1 MIHNQIT
8 TYGLTDDEINAIQKV
23 KPNKDCS
30 IIIADCA
37 TDIIAI
43 SAYASIIRKSEL
55 DQRDYDLLSSY
66 LEEVGDYADTVILI
80 GEDNKLKSFSKKVKV
95 FSTFDLFLEKA
106 RYTLVA
112 SYAKHRQSDEF
123 SSKISFA
130 LRVVILIK
138 RNPGISTAVLA
149 KELDVSPRSV
159 QRYIETLRMSGEWI
173 DYDTALHGWRLEH
186 EKSFLLDFEDTDK

>member
-1 MIHNQIT
+1 MIHNQII
-8 TYGLTDDEINAIQKV
+8 TYGLTNEEIVELQNV

-43 SAYASIIRKSEL
+43 GAYAAVVRKSEL
-55 DQRDYDLLSSY
+55 DQSDYDLLSSY
-66 LEEVGDYADTVILI
+66 LEEVGDYADTIILV
-80 GEDNKLKSFSKKVKV
+80 GEDNKLKSFSKKVKI
-95 FSTFDLFLEKA
+95 FATFEDFVEKA
-106 RYTLVA
+106 KYTLVA

-123 SSKISFA
+123 SSKISLA
-130 LRVVILIK
+130 LRMVILIK

-149 KELDVSPRSV
+149 DKLDMSTRSV

-173 DYDTALHGWRLEH
+173 DYDTSLHGWRLEH

>member
-1 MIHNQIT
+1 MIHNQII
-8 TYGLTDDEINAIQKV
+8 TYGLTDEEIVELQNI

-43 SAYASIIRKSEL
+43 GAYAAVVRKSEL
-55 DQRDYDLLSSY
+55 DQSDYDLLSSY
-66 LEEVGDYADTVILI
+66 LEEVGDYADTIILV
-80 GEDNKLKSFSKKVKV
+80 GEDNKLKSFSKKVKI
-95 FSTFDLFLEKA
+95 FATFEDFLEKA
-106 RYTLVA
+106 KYTLVA

-123 SSKISFA
+123 SSKISLA
-130 LRVVILIK
+130 LRMVILIK

-149 KELDVSPRSV
+149 DKLNMSTRSV

-173 DYDTALHGWRLEH
+173 DYDTSLHGWRLEH
-186 EKSFLLDFEDTDK
+186 EKSFLLDFEDTEK

>member
-1 MIHNQIT
+1 MIHNQII
-8 TYGLTDDEINAIQKV
+8 TYGLTNEEIVELQNV

-43 SAYASIIRKSEL
+43 GAYTAIVRKSKL
-55 DQRDYDLLSSY
+55 DQSDYDLLSSY

-80 GEDNKLKSFSKKVKV
+80 GEDDKLKSFSKKVKI
-95 FSTFDLFLEKA
+95 FATFEDFLEKA
-106 RYTLVA
+106 KYTFVA

-123 SSKISFA
+123 SSKISLA
-130 LRVVILIK
+130 LRMVILIK

-149 KELDVSPRSV
+149 DKLDMSTRSV

-173 DYDTALHGWRLEH
+173 DYDTSLHGWRLEH
-186 EKSFLLDFEDTDK
+186 EKSFLLDFEDADK

>member
-1 MIHNQIT
+1 MIHNQII
-8 TYGLTDDEINAIQKV
+8 TYGLTNEEIVELQNV

-43 SAYASIIRKSEL
+43 GAYTAIVRKSKL
-55 DQRDYDLLSSY
+55 DQSDYDLLSSY
-66 LEEVGDYADTVILI
+66 LEEVGDYADTIILV
-80 GEDNKLKSFSKKVKV
+80 GEDNKLKSFSKKVKI
-95 FSTFDLFLEKA
+95 FATFEDFLEKA
-106 RYTLVA
+106 KYTLVA

-123 SSKISFA
+123 SSKISLA
-130 LRVVILIK
+130 LRMVILIK

-149 KELDVSPRSV
+149 DKLDMSTRSV

-173 DYDTALHGWRLEH
+173 DYDTSLHGWRLEH
-186 EKSFLLDFEDTDK
+186 EKSFLLDFEDTEK

>member
-1 MIHNQIT
+1 MIHNQII
-8 TYGLTDDEINAIQKV
+8 TYGLTNEEIVELQNV

-43 SAYASIIRKSEL
+43 GAYTAIVRKSKL
-55 DQRDYDLLSSY
+55 DQSDYDLLSSY

-80 GEDNKLKSFSKKVKV
+80 GEDDKLKSFSKKVKI
-95 FSTFDLFLEKA
+95 FATFEDFLEKA
-106 RYTLVA
+106 KYTLVA

-123 SSKISFA
+123 SSKISLA
-130 LRVVILIK
+130 LRMVILIK
-138 RNPGISTAVLA
+138 RTPGISTAVLA
-149 KELDVSPRSV
+149 DKLNMSTRSV

-173 DYDTALHGWRLEH
+173 DYDTSLHGWRLEH
-186 EKSFLLDFEDTDK
+186 EKSFLLDFEDADK

>member
-1 MIHNQIT
+1 MIHNQII
-8 TYGLTDDEINAIQKV
+8 TYGLTNEEIVELQNV

-43 SAYASIIRKSEL
+43 GAYAAVVRKSEL
-55 DQRDYDLLSSY
+55 DQSDYDLLSSY
-66 LEEVGDYADTVILI
+66 LEEVGDYADTIILV
-80 GEDNKLKSFSKKVKV
+80 GEDNNLKSFSKKVKI
-95 FSTFDLFLEKA
+95 FATFEDFLEKA
-106 RYTLVA
+106 KYTLVA

-123 SSKISFA
+123 SSKISLA
-130 LRVVILIK
+130 LKMVILIK

-149 KELDVSPRSV
+149 DKLDMSTRSV

-173 DYDTALHGWRLEH
+173 DYDTSLHGWRLEH

>member
-1 MIHNQIT
+1 MIHNQII
-8 TYGLTDDEINAIQKV
+8 TYGLTNEEIVELQNV

-43 SAYASIIRKSEL
+43 GAYTAIVRKSKL
-55 DQRDYDLLSSY
+55 DQSDYDLLSSY

-80 GEDNKLKSFSKKVKV
+80 GEDDKLKSFSKKVKI
-95 FSTFDLFLEKA
+95 FATFEDFLEKA
-106 RYTLVA
+106 KYTLVA

-123 SSKISFA
+123 SSKISLA
-130 LRVVILIK
+130 LRMVILIK

-149 KELDVSPRSV
+149 DKLDMSTRSV

-173 DYDTALHGWRLEH
+173 DYDTSLHGWRLEY
-186 EKSFLLDFEDTDK
+186 EKSFLLDFEDTEK

>member
-1 MIHNQIT
+1 MIHNQII
-8 TYGLTDDEINAIQKV
+8 TYGLTDEEIVELQNV

-43 SAYASIIRKSEL
+43 GAYAAVVRRSEL
-55 DQRDYDLLSSY
+55 DQSDYDLLSSY
-66 LEEVGDYADTVILI
+66 LEEVGDYADTIILV
-80 GEDNKLKSFSKKVKV
+80 GEDNKLKSLSKKVKI
-95 FSTFDLFLEKA
+95 FATFEKFLEKA
-106 RYTLVA
+106 KYTLVA

-123 SSKISFA
+123 SSKISLE
-130 LRVVILIK
+130 LRMVILIK

-149 KELDVSPRSV
+149 DELDMSTRSV

-173 DYDTALHGWRLEH
+173 DYDTSLHGWRLEH

>member
-1 MIHNQIT
+1 MIHNQII
-8 TYGLTDDEINAIQKV
+8 TYGLTDEEIVELQNV

-37 TDIIAI
+37 TDIIALNV
-43 SAYASIIRKSEL
+43 YASVVRKSEL
-55 DQRDYDLLSSY
+55 DQSDYDILSSY
-66 LEEVGDYADTVILI
+66 LEEVGDYADTIILV
-80 GEDNKLKSFSKKVKV
+80 GEDNKLKSFSKKVKI
-95 FSTFDLFLEKA
+95 FATFEDFLEKA
-106 RYTLVA
+106 KYTLVA

-123 SSKISFA
+123 SSKISLA
-130 LRVVILIK
+130 LRMVILIK

-149 KELDVSPRSV
+149 DKLDMSTRSV

-173 DYDTALHGWRLEH
+173 DYDTSLHGWRLEH

>member
-186 EKSFLLDFEDTDK
+186 EKSFLLDFEDTDQ

>member
-1 MIHNQIT
+1 MIHNQII
-8 TYGLTDDEINAIQKV
+8 TYGLTNEEIVELQNV

-43 SAYASIIRKSEL
+43 GAYTAIVRKSEL
-55 DQRDYDLLSSY
+55 DQSDYDLLSSY

-80 GEDNKLKSFSKKVKV
+80 GEDDKLQKYSKKVKV
-95 FSTFDLFLEKA
+95 FATFGDFIEKA
-106 RYTLVA
+106 KFTLVA
-112 SYAKHRQSDEF
+112 SYAKHKQSDEF

-130 LRVVILIK
+130 LRIVILIK

-149 KELDVSPRSV
+149 EELGVSQRSV
-159 QRYIETLRMSGEWI
+159 QRYIKTLCMSGEWI
-173 DYDTALHGWRLEH
+173 DYDTSLHGWRLEH

>member
-1 MIHNQIT
+1 MIHNQII
-8 TYGLTDDEINAIQKV
+8 TYGLTDEEIVELQNV

-43 SAYASIIRKSEL
+43 GAYAAVVRKSEL
-55 DQRDYDLLSSY
+55 DQSDYDLLSSY
-66 LEEVGDYADTVILI
+66 LEEVGDYADTIILV
-80 GEDNKLKSFSKKVKV
+80 GEDNKLKSLSKKVKI
-95 FSTFDLFLEKA
+95 FATFEKFLEKA
-106 RYTLVA
+106 KYTLVA

-123 SSKISFA
+123 SSKISLA
-130 LRVVILIK
+130 LRMVILIK

-149 KELDVSPRSV
+149 DKLDMSTRSV

-173 DYDTALHGWRLEH
+173 DYDTSLHGWRLEH
-186 EKSFLLDFEDTDK
+186 EKSFLLDFEDTEK

>member
-1 MIHNQIT
+1 MIHNQII
-8 TYGLTDDEINAIQKV
+8 TYGLTDEEIVELQNV

-37 TDIIAI
+37 TDIITLN
-43 SAYASIIRKSEL
+43 AYASVVRKSEL
-55 DQRDYDLLSSY
+55 DQSDYDLLSSY
-66 LEEVGDYADTVILI
+66 LEEVGDYADTIILV
-80 GEDNKLKSFSKKVKV
+80 GEDNKLKSFSKKVKI
-95 FSTFDLFLEKA
+95 FASFEDFLEKA
-106 RYTLVA
+106 KYTLVA

-123 SSKISFA
+123 SSKISLA
-130 LRVVILIK
+130 LRMVILIK

-149 KELDVSPRSV
+149 DKLDMSTRSV

-173 DYDTALHGWRLEH
+173 DYDTSLHGWRLEH

>member
-1 MIHNQIT
+1 MIHNQII
-8 TYGLTDDEINAIQKV
+8 TYGLTNDEIIELQKV

-30 IIIADCA
+30 IIVTDCA

-43 SAYASIIRKSEL
+43 SAYAAIIRKSEL
-55 DQRDYDLLSSY
+55 DQDDYERLSSY
-66 LEEVGDYADTVILI
+66 LEEVGDYADTMILV
-80 GEDNKLKSFSKKVKV
+80 GEDEKLKKFSKKVKA
-95 FSTFDLFLEKA
+95 FATFEDFLEKA
-106 RYTLVA
+106 KYTLVA

-123 SSKISFA
+123 SSKISLA
-130 LRVVILIK
+130 LRMIILIK

-149 KELDVSPRSV
+149 EKLDVSPRSV

-173 DYDTALHGWRLEH
+173 DYDTSLHGWRLEH

>member
-1 MIHNQIT
+1 MIHNQII
-8 TYGLTDDEINAIQKV
+8 TYGLTDEEIIELQKV

-30 IIIADCA
+30 IISTDCA

-43 SAYASIIRKSEL
+43 SAYATIVRKSEL
-55 DQRDYDLLSSY
+55 DQGDYDLLSSY
-66 LEEVGDYADTVILI
+66 LEEVGDYADTIILI
-80 GEDNKLKSFSKKVKV
+80 GEDDKLKSFSKKVKI
-95 FSTFDLFLEKA
+95 FAIFEGFLEKA
-106 RYTLVA
+106 KYTLVA

-123 SSKISFA
+123 SSKISLA
-130 LRVVILIK
+130 LRIVILIK

-149 KELDVSPRSV
+149 EKLDVSPRSV

-173 DYDTALHGWRLEH
+173 DYDTSLHGWRLEH

>member
-1 MIHNQIT
+1 MIHNQIIA
-8 TYGLTDDEINAIQKV
+8 YGLTDEEIIELQNV

-37 TDIIAI
+37 IDIIALN
-43 SAYASIIRKSEL
+43 AYASIVRKSEL
-55 DQRDYDLLSSY
+55 DQSDYDLLSSY
-66 LEEVGDYADTVILI
+66 LEEVGDYADTIILV
-80 GEDNKLKSFSKKVKV
+80 GEDNKLKSFSKKVKI
-95 FSTFDLFLEKA
+95 FATFEDFLEKA
-106 RYTLVA
+106 KYTLVA

-123 SSKISFA
+123 SSKISLA
-130 LRVVILIK
+130 LRMVILIK

-149 KELDVSPRSV
+149 DKLDMSTRSV

-173 DYDTALHGWRLEH
+173 DYDTSLHGWRLEH